1 MDFQNI
7 IFIVGEAGTAKTTRL
22 MNLAIDLI
30 KKGKTIICL
39 AFTHSAVNNMFQTFS
54 TLNGVEPEK
63 KLFRTI
69 HSYFRIVPDEGIKSF
84 NMKRKDPDYI
94 LIDEFSLIP
103 LEIIE
108 LIFKSC
114 SKKLILAGD
123 LLQLNPISEKRGI
136 PQIELFNNAKFIS
149 KETDFYS
156 SLLVANH
163 LSNNVFSTEQYQKCD
178 KVLLTQNYR
187 SENHV
192 MKILQDVLNNQ
203 IEILHFKDQ
212 GLKEYVQKNNPTFIA
227 SRYEWLTLMYK
238 EFTDSSQYDKS
249 LNTKLGQTF
258 YNNDKKFILT
268 KNVSKTIFNGD
279 VVKIVSE
286 GVFQHGPE
294 QFKLEKE
301 DDQYPILPIDY
312 ISVHKSQGRGYD
324 YVVIILDQLF
334 EITMLYTAITRARK
348 DVKFVLINYDIDRFM
363 FELRKMN
370 KAFNLLKT
378 IIYEKQD

>member
-1 MDFQNI
+1 MDFQNV

-30 KKGKTIICL
+30 KKGKSIICL
-39 AFTHSAVNNMFQTFS
+39 AFTHSAVNNMYQTFS
-54 TLNGVEPEK
+54 SLNGTSPDK

-69 HSYFRIVPDEGIKSF
+69 HSYFRIVPEEGIKSF

-114 SKKLILAGD
+114 TKKLILAGD
-123 LLQLNPISEKRGI
+123 LLQLNPISDRRGI
-136 PQIELFNNAKFIS
+136 PQIELFHSDKFAS

-163 LSNNVFSTEQYQKCD
+163 LSNNVFSTDQYQKCD
-178 KVLLTQNYR
+178 KVLLTENFR

-192 MKILQDVLNNQ
+192 MKILQNVLNNQ
-203 IEILHFKDQ
+203 IEILHYKDQ
-212 GLKEYVQKNNPTFIA
+212 GLKEYVQKNNPTFIG
-227 SRYEWLTLMYK
+227 SRYEWLSLMYK
-238 EFTDSSQYDKS
+238 EFTDPSQYEQS

-258 YNNDKKFILT
+258 YNQDKKFVLT

-279 VVKIVSE
+279 VVKIVKE

-294 QFKLEKE
+294 QFKLDKE

-324 YVVIILDQLF
+324 YVVVILDQLF

-348 DVKFVLINYDIDRFM
+348 DVKFVLINYDVEKFM
-363 FELRKMN
+363 NDLRQMN
-370 KAFNLLKT
+370 KAFNLLKS
-378 IIYEKQD
+378 IIYEK

>member
-1 MDFQNI
+1 MNFKNI
-7 IFIVGEAGTAKTTRL
+7 IFIVGEAGTAKTTKL
-22 MNLAIDLI
+22 MSLAIDLI
-30 KKGKTIICL
+30 KTGKTLVCL
-39 AFTHSAVNNMFQTFS
+39 AFTHSAVNNMYNTFH
-54 TLNGVEPEK
+54 TLNGSKPNK

-69 HSYFRIVPDEGIKSF
+69 HSYFRIVPDEGISSF
-84 NMKRKDPDYI
+84 NIKRKDPDYI

-103 LEIIE
+103 LEIID
-108 LIFKSC
+108 LIFKTC
-114 SKKLILAGD
+114 FNKLILAGD
-123 LLQLNPISEKRGI
+123 LLQLNPISDRHGI
-136 PQIELFNNAKFIS
+136 TQIELFNNSKFLF
-149 KETDFYS
+149 KETDIYS

-178 KVLLTQNYR
+178 KVLLTQNFR

-192 MKILQDVLNNQ
+192 MKILQNVLNNQ

-212 GLKEYVQKNNPTFIA
+212 ELREYVQKNNPTFIA
-227 SRYEWLTLMYK
+227 SRYEWLVLMYK

-258 YNNDKKFILT
+258 YNNDKKFVLT

-286 GVFQHGPE
+286 GIFQHGPE
-294 QFKLEKE
+294 QFRLEKE

-312 ISVHKSQGRGYD
+312 ISVHKSQGRGYE
-324 YVVIILDQLF
+324 YVVVILDQLF

-348 DVKFVLINYDIDRFM
+348 DVKFVLIDYDVEKFM
-363 FELRKMN
+363 IELKQIN
-370 KAFNLLKT
+370 KAFNLLKS
-378 IIYEKQD
+378 IIYEK